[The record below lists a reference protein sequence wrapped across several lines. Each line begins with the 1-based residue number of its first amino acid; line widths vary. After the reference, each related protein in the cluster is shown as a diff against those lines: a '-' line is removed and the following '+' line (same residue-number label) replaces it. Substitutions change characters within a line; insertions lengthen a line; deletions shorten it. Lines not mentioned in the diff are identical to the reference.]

1 MNRRPVLG
9 WPRTRGRVW
18 LVLVLGVVAAS
29 AAAGAVW
36 ASIPDANGVIHGCFK
51 TVSGQLRIVQSAADC
66 NPAETAIA
74 WNQTGP
80 PGPPPPVADRTL
92 WISPLA
98 FQAGQFGGNLTFD
111 RGSFGDTLTI
121 GSTAAGDLQWVNA
134 PLSLPSDLKV
144 KQVTVCYS
152 DASAASFISQVRLAK
167 ETVPPSSLVVLDDP
181 TDLTSTAPV
190 CASTPLTSISVDG
203 AFTLS
208 LRMNFASTSDTVSI
222 GAVGIKL
229 GA

>member
-1 MNRRPVLG
+1 SSLARRWQAGSRFALLHLARCSLCLATHARAARDLNLGGTMNRRPVLR

-18 LVLVLGVVAAS
+18 LVLVLGVVAAG

-66 NPAETAIA
+66 NPAATAIA
-74 WNQTGP
+74 WNQTRP

-152 DASAASFISQVRLAK
+152 DASAA
-167 ETVPPSSLVVLDDP
+167 
-181 TDLTSTAPV
+181 
-190 CASTPLTSISVDG
+190 
-203 AFTLS
+203 
-208 LRMNFASTSDTVSI
+208 
-222 GAVGIKL
+222 
-229 GA
+229 